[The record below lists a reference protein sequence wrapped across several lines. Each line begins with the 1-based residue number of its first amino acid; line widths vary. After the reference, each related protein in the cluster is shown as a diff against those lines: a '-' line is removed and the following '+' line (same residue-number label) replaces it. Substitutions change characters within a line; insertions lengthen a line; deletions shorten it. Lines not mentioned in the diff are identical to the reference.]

1 MGIPEQNGGSTGFR
15 TFNGKVNY
23 IWVFMDYPAISDYQR
38 VNDPKSSFDA
48 RKVGPNYQR
57 PETLKIAEMGT
68 PCFTIEL
75 E

>member
-1 MGIPEQNGGSTGFR
+1 
-15 TFNGKVNY
+15 
-23 IWVFMDYPAISDYQR
+23 MDFPAISDYQR

>member
-1 MGIPEQNGGSTGFR
+1 MGKSTTYGFSWIFR
-15 TFNGKVNY
+15 PY
-23 IWVFMDYPAISDYQR
+23 HYQR

-48 RKVGPNYQR
+48 RKVGPYQR
-57 PETLKIAEMGT
+57 PGTLKIAEMGT